1 MTTAFI
7 GQPVSRVDGRQKVT
21 GRATYAAEFDVP
33 GHAHG
38 VIVRST
44 VANGRIASIDTA
56 LAERAPGIVAILTHR
71 NAPRLAYRPHKGAV
85 DPDIGERLHVL
96 QDDRVNHQ
104 GQPIALVIAD
114 SVEQANHA
122 GTLVRV
128 TYALENA
135 ATDIVGAEPVMPTRV
150 QTDQGERRPPET
162 RRGNAEDAFAAA
174 QAKIEETYIIPR
186 ENHNPIEMHATIAAW
201 YGDRL
206 TLWDK
211 TQWVHNTADEIG
223 AVFGIS
229 AENIRVISPFVGG
242 AFGSSL
248 RTWPHV
254 TLAAL
259 GARVARRPVKVMLS
273 RREMYYGVGYRPHT
287 VQRIA
292 LGASRDG
299 RLSAIVHDAF
309 QETSTYEEYSEAL
322 INASRFLHSCPNVY
336 TRHRIARMNI
346 NTPTYMRAPGEAG
359 GVFALESALDELA
372 VALNIDPVELRLR
385 NEPEQDEFRKLPFS
399 SRSTRECYRV
409 AAERFG
415 WSRRAAEPRSMR
427 DGRWLIGWGMA
438 SATYPMNYAPASAMA
453 RLLPDGTAEV
463 MSAASDMGPGTWTS
477 MTQVAAETLGLPIE
491 RVKFTLGDTRLP
503 RAPVHGGSLTMAS
516 VGSAVQAACLQARE
530 DALAGGGSN
539 DLTDAM
545 RRVGQPI
552 EARADVKPGD
562 AGQRFSMHA
571 FGAVFVEVAVDPDLG
586 ETRVRRIVG
595 AYGAGRIV
603 NPKTTRSQCI
613 GGMIGGIGMALME
626 HSVVDARNGR
636 VPNANFAEYA
646 VPVHAD
652 APPVM
657 DVTFVEEHD
666 PHVNP
671 LGVKGVGEIA
681 MVGIAPAITNAI
693 FHATGK
699 RIRELPVTPDKL
711 L

>member
-38 VIVRST
+38 AIVRST
-44 VANGRIASIDTA
+44 VANSRIASIDSATA
-56 LAERAPGIVAILTHR
+56 EQAPGVIAVLTHR
-71 NAPRLAYRPHKGAV
+71 NAPRLAYRAHKGAV
-85 DPDIGERLHVL
+85 DPKVGERLHVL
-96 QDDRVNHQ
+96 QGDRVNHQ
-104 GQPIALVIAD
+104 GQPIALVVAD
-114 SVEQANHA
+114 TLERAIHA
-122 GTLVRV
+122 AALVRV
-128 TYALENA
+128 TYAPETA
-135 ATDIVGAEPVMPTRV
+135 TTDIARIDPVA
-150 QTDQGERRPPET
+150 QTPPSET
-162 RRGNAEDAFAAA
+162 RRGDPEAALAAA
-174 QAKIEETYIIPR
+174 EVKIEQTYVIPR

-201 YGDRL
+201 DGDRL

-211 TQWVHNTADEIG
+211 TQWVHNTADEIA
-223 AVFGIS
+223 AVFGIA
-229 AENIRVISPFVGG
+229 AENVRVISPFVGG

-259 GARVARRPVKVMLS
+259 GARVARRPVKIMLS
-273 RREMYYGVGYRPHT
+273 RREMYYGVGFRPHT
-287 VQRIA
+287 VQRVS
-292 LGASRDG
+292 LGAARDG
-299 RLSAIVHDAF
+299 RLGAIVHDGY
-309 QETSTYEEYSEAL
+309 QETSTYEEFSEAL
-322 INASRFLHSCPNVY
+322 LNATRFLHSCPNVY
-336 TRHRIARMNI
+336 TRHRLAPMNVH
-346 NTPTYMRAPGEAG
+346 TPTYMRAPGEASG
-359 GVFALESALDELA
+359 IFALESAMDELA
-372 VALNIDPVELRLR
+372 VTLNIDPVELRLR
-385 NEPEQDEFRKLPFS
+385 NEPQQDEFKKLPFS
-399 SRSTRECYRV
+399 SRSTRECYRA

-415 WSRRAAEPRSMR
+415 WSRGSREPRSMR

-438 SATYPMNYAPASAMA
+438 SATYPTNYAPASAMA

-491 RVKFTLGDTRLP
+491 RVKFILGDTRLP

-516 VGSAVQAACLQARE
+516 VGSAVQAACRRARE
-530 DALAGGGSN
+530 DALARGGAN
-539 DLTDAM
+539 DLSEAM
-545 RRVGQPI
+545 RRVGRPV
-552 EARADVKPGD
+552 EATADLKPGD
-562 AGQRFSMHA
+562 ESQRFSMHA
-571 FGAVFVEVAVDPDLG
+571 FGAVFAEVAVDPDLG

-603 NPKTTRSQCI
+603 NPKMTRSQSI

-626 HSVVDARNGR
+626 HSIVDGRNGR
-636 VPNANFAEYA
+636 IPNANFAEYA

-652 APPVM
+652 APPIM
-657 DVTFVEEHD
+657 DVIFIDEND

-681 MVGIAPAITNAI
+681 LVGIAPAIANAI

-699 RIRELPVTPDKL
+699 RIRELPITPDKL